1 MIGSLSEQIAKWLK
15 SKKIIE
21 AEDVDVCGYGIFW
34 LLNIIEFLLV
44 SVILG
49 TWPLVVASGAGAVSR
64 RSLGTAV
71 FGGMLVSVVVGTLL
85 IPVFYA
91 VVQLMI
97 NKVAKRKI

>member
-44 SVILG
+44 SL
-49 TWPLVVASGAGAVSR
+49 
-64 RSLGTAV
+64 
-71 FGGMLVSVVVGTLL
+71 
-85 IPVFYA
+85 
-91 VVQLMI
+91 
-97 NKVAKRKI
+97 RKGEMEP